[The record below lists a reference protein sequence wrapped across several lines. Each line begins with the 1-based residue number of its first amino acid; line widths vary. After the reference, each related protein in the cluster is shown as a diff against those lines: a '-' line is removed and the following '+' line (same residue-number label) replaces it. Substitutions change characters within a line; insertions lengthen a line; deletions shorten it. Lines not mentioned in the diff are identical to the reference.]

1 MAFDFARGDTRPL
14 LIGFSVIT
22 LLGWGLFI
30 YAELDKAEN
39 QRGARREI
47 LALSANQESV
57 RTQLA
62 QQEQAAGSFADLQA
76 KIIAATVQVSEATQA
91 RDQAQGQLTSIQKEL
106 ETWRQQ
112 QAQVAQEIQS
122 TTQELFRARTEAQEL
137 EQRRIAALNEI
148 TNHPQVMADRS
159 QELAEVGNRLEAA
172 RQQETVAREDLA
184 RVAQETAV
192 KTRVLG

>member
-62 QQEQAAGSFADLQA
+62 QQADHLPTCRPKSLQPRC
-76 KIIAATVQVSEATQA
+76 K
-91 RDQAQGQLTSIQKEL
+91 
-106 ETWRQQ
+106 
-112 QAQVAQEIQS
+112 
-122 TTQELFRARTEAQEL
+122 
-137 EQRRIAALNEI
+137 
-148 TNHPQVMADRS
+148 
-159 QELAEVGNRLEAA
+159 
-172 RQQETVAREDLA
+172 
-184 RVAQETAV
+184 
-192 KTRVLG
+192 